1 MVIGFLVF
9 ASGGKRMPNKKT
21 IALTLAVSMLAPM
34 LMSCARNSAKDITV
48 KPDDPWYE
56 TVRFDLEMDR
66 KPAELVDSS
75 VVTYGNDRLYHLY
88 SLCNLADYT
97 NYRRSMLD
105 TYDSNGNL
113 IDSDTDYTDN
123 CVCTWTPRWTGNFR
137 IKIVNRGGVYNRY
150 ILRTN

>member
-97 NYRRSMLD
+97 TSGKKASVIIYSCDASIESVYGGGRLAQVGGNANINV
-105 TYDSNGNL
+105 NGGT
-113 IDSDTDYTDN
+113 I
-123 CVCTWTPRWTGNFR
+123 G
-137 IKIVNRGGVYNRY
+137 K
-150 ILRTN
+150 